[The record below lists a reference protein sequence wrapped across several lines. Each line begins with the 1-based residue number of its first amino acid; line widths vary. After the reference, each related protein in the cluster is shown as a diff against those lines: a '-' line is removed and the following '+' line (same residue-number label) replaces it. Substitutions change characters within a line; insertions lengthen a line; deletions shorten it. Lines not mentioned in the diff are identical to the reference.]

1 MTRFPCQGRLAAR
14 TRVICAASTVVISF
28 IVTGY
33 PAHAQIAVFDA
44 SNFAENVMT
53 AARELQQVNNE
64 IQSLENQATML
75 INQAKNLVSL
85 PYSTLAQLDQSI
97 GQTQQL
103 LSQAQNIAYDVTTI
117 DQAFT
122 EVYPESYSASTTSA
136 QLESDAQTRWENAR
150 AGYEDAMNVQAGA
163 VRNLTTVHSEVD
175 ALVSSSQSAE
185 GALQASQA
193 GNQLLG
199 VLSGQLADVTAL
211 IAAQGRAAA
220 LAGAAKAESKEEAET
235 ELNQFLSIGS
245 GYQPQ
250 TVEMFHSQ

>member
-1 MTRFPCQGRLAAR
+1 MSPHRFRLSLA
-14 TRVICAASTVVISF
+14 IS
-28 IVTGY
+28 ITLLSLAPACE

-44 SNFAENVMT
+44 GNFAENVMT

-75 INQAKNLVSL
+75 INQAKNLASL

-97 GQTQQL
+97 NQTQQL
-103 LSQAQNIAYDVTTI
+103 LAQAQNIAYDVTTI

-122 EVYPESYSASTTSA
+122 QVYPETYSSTASSQ
-136 QLESDAQTRWENAR
+136 QLEADAQTRWENAR
-150 AGYEDAMNVQAGA
+150 AGYQDAMNVQAG
-163 VRNLTTVHSEVD
+163 VVQNLASTHAQIDT
-175 ALVSSSQSAE
+175 LVASSQSAE

-193 GNQLLG
+193 GNQILS
-199 VLSGQLADVTAL
+199 VMSGQLADVTAL

-220 LAGAAKAESKEEAET
+220 LVGAADTESQEQAQT

-250 TVEMFHSQ
+250 PVEMFHQQ

>member
-1 MTRFPCQGRLAAR
+1 MNHHRFRLSLA
-14 TRVICAASTVVISF
+14 
-28 IVTGY
+28 TGIALLSLAPTCR
-33 PAHAQIAVFDA
+33 PAHAQVAVFDA
-44 SNFAENVMT
+44 SNFTEIVMT

-75 INQAKNLVSL
+75 INQAKNLASL

-97 GQTQQL
+97 NQTQQL

-122 EVYPESYSASTTSA
+122 QVYPQSYSSTASSQ

-150 AGYEDAMNVQAGA
+150 AGYQDAMTVQAGA
-163 VRNLTTVHSEVD
+163 VQNLATTHAEVD

-193 GNQLLG
+193 GNQILS
-199 VLSGQLADVTAL
+199 VESGQLADITAL
-211 IAAQGRAAA
+211 IAAQGRAQV
-220 LAGAAKAESKEEAET
+220 LAGAADTESQEQAQT

-250 TVEMFHSQ
+250 PVEMFHQQ

>member
-1 MTRFPCQGRLAAR
+1 MTGRRSYLPL
-14 TRVICAASTVVISF
+14 
-28 IVTGY
+28 TGGIAFLSLTAITE

-53 AARELQQVNNE
+53 AARELQQVDNE

-75 INQAKNLVSL
+75 INQAKNLASL

-97 GQTQQL
+97 NQTQQL

-122 EVYPESYSASTTSA
+122 EVYPETYSSTASSQ
-136 QLESDAQTRWENAR
+136 QLEEDAQTRWQNAR

-163 VRNLTTVHSEVD
+163 VQNLATAHAEVD
-175 ALVSSSQSAE
+175 TLVSSSQAAE

-193 GNQLLG
+193 GNQILS
-199 VLSGQLADVTAL
+199 VMSGQLADVTAL

-220 LAGAAKAESKEEAET
+220 LAGAADTESQEQAQT
-235 ELNQFLSIGS
+235 ELNQFLSTGS

-250 TVEMFHSQ
+250 PVEMFHQQ

>member
-1 MTRFPCQGRLAAR
+1 MIYRCFR
-14 TRVICAASTVVISF
+14 TLL
-28 IVTGY
+28 VTGGATLSLIAAAV
-33 PAHAQIAVFDA
+33 PARAQWIVFDPT
-44 SNFAENVMT
+44 NFSQNVLT

-75 INQAKNLVSL
+75 INQTKNLASL
-85 PYSTLAQLDQSI
+85 PYSTLSQLDQSI
-97 GQTQQL
+97 SQTQQL

-122 EVYPESYSASTTSA
+122 QVYPQTYSSTTSTA

-150 AGYEDAMNVQAGA
+150 AGFEDAMRVQAG
-163 VRNLTTVHSEVD
+163 VVQNLSTTHAQVD

-193 GNQLLG
+193 GNQLLA
-199 VLSGQLADVTAL
+199 VASRQLADLTAV
-211 IAAQGRAAA
+211 IAAQGRAQA
-220 LAGAAKAESKEEAET
+220 LAGAENAESQAQAQQA
-235 ELNQFLSIGS
+235 LNNFLNDGA

-250 TVEMFHSQ
+250 TVTMFH

>member
-1 MTRFPCQGRLAAR
+1 MTRGRFVLSLAGGGALLSLM
-14 TRVICAASTVVISF
+14 AISKP
-28 IVTGY
+28 V
-33 PAHAQIAVFDA
+33 HAQVAVFDA

-75 INQAKNLVSL
+75 INQAKNLASL

-97 GQTQQL
+97 DQTQQL

-122 EVYPESYSASTTSA
+122 KVYPETYSSTVPSQ
-136 QLESDAQTRWENAR
+136 QLEDDAQTRWENAR
-150 AGYEDAMNVQAGA
+150 AGYQDAMNVQAG
-163 VRNLTTVHSEVD
+163 VVQNLASTHAQIDT
-175 ALVSSSQSAE
+175 LVSSSQAAE

-193 GNQLLG
+193 GNQILS
-199 VLSGQLADVTAL
+199 VMSGQLTDVTAL
-211 IAAQGRAAA
+211 IASQGRAAA
-220 LAGAAKAESKEEAET
+220 LAGAADTESQEQAQT
-235 ELNQFLSIGS
+235 ELNQFLSTGS

-250 TVEMFHSQ
+250 PVEMFHQQ

>member
-1 MTRFPCQGRLAAR
+1 MIARSHFRLSLA
-14 TRVICAASTVVISF
+14 
-28 IVTGY
+28 TGIALLSLGATCK
-33 PAHAQIAVFDA
+33 PAHAQVAVFDA

-75 INQAKNLVSL
+75 INQTKNLASM

-97 GQTQQL
+97 NQTQQL

-122 EVYPESYSASTTSA
+122 EVYPETYSSTSSSQ
-136 QLESDAQTRWENAR
+136 QLEADAQTRWENAR
-150 AGYEDAMNVQAGA
+150 AGYQDAMTVQAGA
-163 VRNLTTVHSEVD
+163 VQNLATTHAEVD

-193 GNQLLG
+193 GNQILS
-199 VLSGQLADVTAL
+199 VESGQLADITAL
-211 IAAQGRAAA
+211 IAAQGRAQA
-220 LAGAAKAESKEEAET
+220 LAGAADTESQEQAQT
-235 ELNQFLSIGS
+235 DLNQFLSTGT
-245 GYQPQ
+245 GYQAQPVQ
-250 TVEMFHSQ
+250 MFHQQ

>member
-1 MTRFPCQGRLAAR
+1 MIRACFLAPLAGGIAFLSL
-14 TRVICAASTVVISF
+14 TAI
-28 IVTGY
+28 Y
-33 PAHAQIAVFDA
+33 EPAHAQIAVFDA

-75 INQAKNLVSL
+75 INQAKNLASL
-85 PYSTLAQLDQSI
+85 PYSTLTQLDQSI
-97 GQTQQL
+97 NQTQQL

-122 EVYPESYSASTTSA
+122 EVYPETYSDTASSE
-136 QLESDAQTRWENAR
+136 QLEADAQTRWENAR
-150 AGYEDAMNVQAGA
+150 ASYEDAMNVQAGA
-163 VRNLTTVHSEVD
+163 VQNLATAHAEVD
-175 ALVSSSQSAE
+175 TLVSSSQAAE

-193 GNQLLG
+193 GNQILS
-199 VLSGQLADVTAL
+199 VMSGQLADVTAL

-220 LAGAAKAESKEEAET
+220 LAGAADTESQEQAQT

-250 TVEMFHSQ
+250 PVEMFHQQ

>member
-1 MTRFPCQGRLAAR
+1 MIRSRFLAPLAGGIALLSLSA
-14 TRVICAASTVVISF
+14 TTE
-28 IVTGY
+28 

-53 AARELQQVNNE
+53 AARELDQVNNE

-75 INQAKNLVSL
+75 INQAKNLASL

-97 GQTQQL
+97 NQTQQL

-122 EVYPESYSASTTSA
+122 QVYPQNYSSAASSQ
-136 QLESDAQTRWENAR
+136 QLEADAQTRWENAR
-150 AGYEDAMNVQAGA
+150 AGYQDAMTVQAGA
-163 VRNLTTVHSEVD
+163 VQNLATTHAEVD

-185 GALQASQA
+185 GALQANQA
-193 GNQLLG
+193 GNQILS
-199 VLSGQLADVTAL
+199 VMSGQLADVTAL

-220 LAGAAKAESKEEAET
+220 LAGAADTESREQAQT
-235 ELNQFLSIGS
+235 ELNQFLSTGS

-250 TVEMFHSQ
+250 PVEMFHQQ

>member
-1 MTRFPCQGRLAAR
+1 MIRRRFLPPLAGGVALLSLM
-14 TRVICAASTVVISF
+14 AISKP
-28 IVTGY
+28 V
-33 PAHAQIAVFDA
+33 HAQVAVFDA
-44 SNFAENVMT
+44 SNFTENVMT
-53 AARELQQVNNE
+53 AARELDQVNNE

-75 INQAKNLVSL
+75 INQAKNLASL

-97 GQTQQL
+97 NQTQQL

-122 EVYPESYSASTTSA
+122 QVYPQNYSSTASSQ

-150 AGYEDAMNVQAGA
+150 AGYQDAMTVQAGA
-163 VRNLTTVHSEVD
+163 VQNLATTHAEVD

-193 GNQLLG
+193 GNQILS
-199 VLSGQLADVTAL
+199 VESGQLADITAL

-220 LAGAAKAESKEEAET
+220 LTGAADTESQEQAQT

-250 TVEMFHSQ
+250 PVEMFHQQ